1 MANSINGKKAI
12 ITGAGKGIGRST
24 ALALAK
30 EGVAL
35 GLIARTEADLQN
47 VAEEA
52 KAEGVQ
58 VSIATADVSKNEEV
72 IAAVEHVTDELGS
85 VDILINNAGK
95 IGRASC
101 RKRG

>member
-58 VSIATADVSKNEEV
+58 VYIATADVSKNEEV
-72 IAAVEHVTDELGS
+72 IAAVEHVIDVYGY
-85 VDILINNAGK
+85 VVIILKNDCIDK
-95 IGRASC
+95 LLC
-101 RKRG
+101 FLLFF